1 MNQADDSGADSGAT
15 TTEPDEISLGQTIR
29 EVEAILGKP
38 KQIVNLGAKKM
49 YVYPSMKI
57 TFVNGKVSD
66 VQ

>member
-1 MNQADDSGADSGAT
+1 MS
-15 TTEPDEISLGQTIR
+15 

-49 YVYPSMKI
+49 YVYQNMKI
-57 TFVNGKVSD
+57 TFANGKVSD